1 VLNKVILMGRLVAD
15 PELKQT
21 TSNISVCRFSIAINR
36 PFVPKGGGERQSDFV
51 NIVVWRNTA
60 EFVSRYF
67 SKGKMIIVEG
77 ALRNNNY
84 TDSNGIKHY
93 SLEVHADNVSFGESK
108 NASSSGGESFSEPPS
123 YKQENKQQPSNESLQ
138 IGDLGDFEEILS
150 DGDVPF

>member
-1 VLNKVILMGRLVAD
+1 MLNKTILMGRLVAD

-36 PFVPKGGGERQSDFV
+36 HFVPKDGGERQSDFI

-60 EFVSRYF
+60 EFVSKYF

-84 TDSNGIKHY
+84 TDKDGVKHY
-93 SLEVHADNVSFGESK
+93 SLEVHADNVSFGGDKKSDD
-108 NASSSGGESFSEPPS
+108 ASAEQKP
-123 YKQENKQQPSNESLQ
+123 KQQEQQSKADVPDF
-138 IGDLGDFEEILS
+138 DLSEFEEL

>member
-1 VLNKVILMGRLVAD
+1 MINKAILMGRLVAD

-21 TSNISVCRFSIAINR
+21 TSNISVCKFTIAINR
-36 PFVPKGGGERQSDFV
+36 PFVPKDGGEKQSDFI

-60 EFVSRYF
+60 EFVSKYF

-84 TDSNGIKHY
+84 TDSNGVKHY
-93 SLEVHADNVSFGESK
+93 TIEVHADNVSFGGDK
-108 NASSSGGESFSEPPS
+108 KDDASAEQKP
-123 YKQENKQQPSNESLQ
+123 KQQEQAKENVP
-138 IGDLGDFEEILS
+138 GFDLSGFEEL

>member
-1 VLNKVILMGRLVAD
+1 MLNKAILMGRLVAD

-21 TSNISVCRFSIAINR
+21 ASNIAVCKFTIAINR
-36 PFVPKGGGERQSDFV
+36 PKQKDKEQQSDFI

-60 EFVSRYF
+60 EFVSKYF

-84 TDSNGIKHY
+84 TDSNGTKHY
-93 SLEVHADNVSFGESK
+93 TIEVHADNVSFGGDKKSDD
-108 NASSSGGESFSEPPS
+108 AG
-123 YKQENKQQPSNESLQ
+123 QKQQQQEAKADVPDF
-138 IGDLGDFEEILS
+138 DLSEFEEL

>member
-1 VLNKVILMGRLVAD
+1 MINKAILMGRLVAD

-21 TSNISVCRFSIAINR
+21 ASNISVCKFTIAINR
-36 PFVPKGGGERQSDFV
+36 PFVPKDGGERQSDFI

-84 TDSNGIKHY
+84 TDNNGTKHY
-93 SLEVHADNVSFGESK
+93 TIEVHADNVSFGGDKKSDDTEQK
-108 NASSSGGESFSEPPS
+108 P
-123 YKQENKQQPSNESLQ
+123 KQQQ
-138 IGDLGDFEEILS
+138 TKEEIPDFDLS
-150 DGDVPF
+150 EFEVLDGDVPF

>member
-1 VLNKVILMGRLVAD
+1 MINKAILMGRLVAD

-21 TSNISVCRFSIAINR
+21 ASNISVCKFTIAINR
-36 PFVPKGGGERQSDFV
+36 PKQKDKEQQSDFI

-60 EFVSRYF
+60 EFVSKYF

-84 TDSNGIKHY
+84 TDSNGTKHY
-93 SLEVHADNVSFGESK
+93 TIEVHADNVSFGGDKKDDASTEQKPKQQQQESK
-108 NASSSGGESFSEPPS
+108 EDVPDFDLSE
-123 YKQENKQQPSNESLQ
+123 
-138 IGDLGDFEEILS
+138 FEVL

>member
-1 VLNKVILMGRLVAD
+1 MINKVILMGRLVAD

-21 TSNISVCRFSIAINR
+21 ASNISVCKFTIAINR
-36 PFVPKGGGERQSDFV
+36 PKQKGKEQQSDFV

-84 TDSNGIKHY
+84 TDSNGTKHY
-93 SLEVHADNVSFGESK
+93 TIEVHADNVSFGGDKKSDDA
-108 NASSSGGESFSEPPS
+108 NTQQP
-123 YKQENKQQPSNESLQ
+123 KQQEAKADVPDF
-138 IGDLGDFEEILS
+138 DLSEFEEL

>member
-1 VLNKVILMGRLVAD
+1 MINKAILMGRLVAD

-21 TSNISVCRFSIAINR
+21 ASNISVCKFTIAINR
-36 PFVPKGGGERQSDFV
+36 PFVPKDGGERQSDFI

-84 TDSNGIKHY
+84 TDSNGVKRYTI
-93 SLEVHADNVSFGESK
+93 EVHADNVSFGGDKKPDDTEKKQQKQESK
-108 NASSSGGESFSEPPS
+108 ADVPDFDLSE
-123 YKQENKQQPSNESLQ
+123 
-138 IGDLGDFEEILS
+138 FEVLDE
-150 DGDVPF
+150 DVPF

>member
-1 VLNKVILMGRLVAD
+1 MINKVILIGRLVAD

-21 TSNISVCRFSIAINR
+21 TSNISVCKFTIAINR
-36 PFVPKGGGERQSDFV
+36 PFVPKDGGEKQSDFI

-60 EFVSRYF
+60 EFVSKYF

-84 TDSNGIKHY
+84 TDSNGVKHY
-93 SLEVHADNVSFGESK
+93 TIEVHADNVSFGGDKNDAEQKPKQQQESK
-108 NASSSGGESFSEPPS
+108 VDVPDFDLSE
-123 YKQENKQQPSNESLQ
+123 
-138 IGDLGDFEEILS
+138 FE

>member
-1 VLNKVILMGRLVAD
+1 MINKTILMGRLVAD

-21 TSNISVCRFSIAINR
+21 TNNIAVCKFTIAINR
-36 PFVPKGGGERQSDFV
+36 PFVSKDGGEKQADFI

-60 EFVSRYF
+60 EFVSKYF

-84 TDSNGIKHY
+84 TDKDGAKHY
-93 SLEVHADNVSFGESK
+93 SLEVHADNVSFGGDKKSDDAGTEK
-108 NASSSGGESFSEPPS
+108 KP
-123 YKQENKQQPSNESLQ
+123 KQQEQEAKTDIPDF
-138 IGDLGDFEEILS
+138 DLSEFEEL

>member
-1 VLNKVILMGRLVAD
+1 MINKAILMGRLVAD

-21 TSNISVCRFSIAINR
+21 TSNIAVCKFTIAINR
-36 PFVPKGGGERQSDFV
+36 PFVPKDGGERQSDFV

-84 TDSNGIKHY
+84 TDSNGVKHY
-93 SLEVHADNVSFGESK
+93 TIEVHADNVSFGGDK
-108 NASSSGGESFSEPPS
+108 KDDAAQKP
-123 YKQENKQQPSNESLQ
+123 KQQETKADVPDF
-138 IGDLGDFEEILS
+138 DLSEFEEL
-150 DGDVPF
+150 DGDTPL

>member
-1 VLNKVILMGRLVAD
+1 MINKVILMGRLVAD

-21 TSNISVCRFSIAINR
+21 ASNIAVCKFTIAINR
-36 PFVPKGGGERQSDFV
+36 PFVPKDGGEKQSDFI

-60 EFVSRYF
+60 EFVSKYF

-84 TDSNGIKHY
+84 TDSNGTKHY
-93 SLEVHADNVSFGESK
+93 TIEVHADNVSFGGDK
-108 NASSSGGESFSEPPS
+108 KDDAGSGQKQQ
-123 YKQENKQQPSNESLQ
+123 KQEAKTEIPDF
-138 IGDLGDFEEILS
+138 DLSEFEEL

>member
-1 VLNKVILMGRLVAD
+1 MINKVILMGRLVAD

-21 TSNISVCRFSIAINR
+21 ASNISVCRFSIAINR
-36 PFVPKGGGERQSDFV
+36 PFAPKDGGEKQSDFI

-60 EFVSRYF
+60 EFVSKYF

-84 TDSNGIKHY
+84 TDSNGTKHY
-93 SLEVHADNVSFGESK
+93 TIEVHADNVSFGGDKKDDASAEPKPKQQQQESK
-108 NASSSGGESFSEPPS
+108 VDVPDFDLSG
-123 YKQENKQQPSNESLQ
+123 
-138 IGDLGDFEEILS
+138 FEEL